1 MPPLFS
7 LFRQFI
13 LRALLREKLRTALT
27 ILGISLGVGVV
38 IAIRL
43 ANSNALGSFRAA
55 TEAIAGETTLEITGT
70 AGRFDELQLRE
81 LSWLRAYGRMS
92 PVVTGYAMTE
102 PATPT
107 EKKGEFLQILGVDIL
122 RDRLLRQYN
131 LLQLH
136 EGDREPNTREFL
148 LLLADTR
155 AVVVTEKF
163 AHRHGLAIGSSFVL
177 VIGDR
182 KSEFV
187 IRGLLRDEGPARAL
201 DGNFVLMD
209 LAAAQWAFQRLGVLD
224 RVDLKLAPGVSLEV
238 AEADIAKRLPP
249 GLTVVRPAARYGQME
264 KMIAAFHF
272 NLNALASIALLVGLF
287 LIYNTVSISVLT
299 RREEI
304 GMLRAVGSGR
314 GTVLAL
320 FMGEALLLASLG
332 AGLGLGLG
340 QMMARAAVQA
350 TSTTVETFY
359 LAVVNPGTI
368 QPLHGVDVAVAVG
381 LTLLL
386 ALGAAAMP
394 ALEAAQVAPIEA
406 IRGPDRLNKSLH
418 WSWRAPVVACGLF
431 LLSALLSQ
439 MAPVN
444 GLPVYG
450 YGAALALVLGGVL
463 CTPSVLRSLCRK
475 DGRGCSRLPRFFPV
489 ERLLASASLGAA
501 IPRVSIS
508 VGALA
513 VSLAMMV
520 AVSIMIGSFRET
532 VVYWIEQT
540 LRADIY
546 ARPLT
551 RVTSIA
557 EGDLDPTAVALVAAD
572 PAVAAIDALS
582 VQRVNFQGNTISLAG
597 GDYAVLLDHGRLLFK
612 APRDV
617 YAQLRRGIGRDVVS
631 VSESFA
637 LRFGKAPGDMV
648 ELPTPL
654 GLRPFE
660 IIAVF
665 YDYSSNHGVAVMD
678 RTTYLRYF
686 PTARPSSLSIY
697 LQPGANPEE
706 VRSRLAGA
714 VGSRYQLV
722 FNTNLALREEALR
735 IFDSTFAITYALE
748 LIAIVVASL
757 GVMATLMTLILERRR
772 EFALL
777 SILGTTRAQ
786 IRRML
791 VIEAVYIG
799 AAGQLIGLLIGLL
812 LSLVLIYVIN
822 VQSFGWTIQFHVP
835 VAFLAQ
841 STLLILVA
849 AAVAG
854 LYPAAR
860 AMSANAV
867 QGAREE

>member
-1 MPPLFS
+1 MLPLCS
-7 LFRQFI
+7 LFHQFI

-38 IAIRL
+38 VAIRL

-55 TEAIAGETTLEITGT
+55 TEAVAGETTLEITGT
-70 AGRFDELQLRE
+70 AGRFDELRLRE
-81 LSWLRAYGRMS
+81 LSWLRDYGRLS

-102 PATPT
+102 PTSAT

-122 RDRLLRQYN
+122 RDRLLRQYD
-131 LLQLH
+131 LLQLR
-136 EGDREPNTREFL
+136 EGDREPNAREFL
-148 LLLADTR
+148 LLLADSQ

-163 AHRHGLAIGSSFVL
+163 ARRQGLTLGSTFTLIIS
-177 VIGDR
+177 DR

-209 LAAAQWAFQRLGVLD
+209 LAAAQWAFQRLGSLD
-224 RVDLKLAPGVSLEV
+224 RVDLKLAPGVAVEV
-238 AEADIAKRLPP
+238 AEAEITKRLPQ
-249 GLTVVRPAARYGQME
+249 GLVIVRPAARYSQME

-304 GMLRAVGSGR
+304 GMLRAVGTGR
-314 GTVLAL
+314 GVVLAL
-320 FMGEALLLASLG
+320 FMGEACLLASMG

-340 QMMARAAVQA
+340 QLMAKAAVQA

-359 LAVVNPGTI
+359 LAVVNPGAT
-368 QPLHGVDVAVAVG
+368 QPLQGVEGAMAVG

-386 ALGAAAMP
+386 ALGAATRP
-394 ALEAAQVAPIEA
+394 AFEAAQVAPLEA
-406 IRGPDRLNKSLH
+406 IRGPERLLKSRQ
-418 WSWRAPVVACGLF
+418 WSWRAPVAACGLLILGG
-431 LLSALLSQ
+431 LLSRL
-439 MAPVN
+439 APVN

-450 YGAALALVLGGVL
+450 YSAALALVLGGVL
-463 CTPSVLRSLCRK
+463 CTPIILWTMCRQG
-475 DGRGCSRLPRFFPV
+475 DRRLIRLPRLLPV
-489 ERLLASASLGAA
+489 ERLLARASLGAA
-501 IPRVSIS
+501 IPRVAIS

-520 AVSIMIGSFRET
+520 SVSIMIGSFRET

-557 EGDLDPTAVALVAAD
+557 EGDIDPAALALVAAD
-572 PAVAAIDALS
+572 PAVVAIDALS

-597 GDYAVLLDHGRLLFK
+597 GDYAVLFDHGRLLFK
-612 APRDV
+612 APQDA
-617 YAQLRRGIGRDVVS
+617 YDQLRRGIGRDVVS

-637 LRFGKAPGDMV
+637 LRFGKGPGDVV

-660 IIAVF
+660 VIAVF

-678 RTTYLRYF
+678 RTTYFRYF
-686 PTARPSSLSIY
+686 PAARPSSLSIY

-706 VRSRLAGA
+706 VRSRLASA
-714 VGSRYQLV
+714 VGSRYLVV
-722 FNTNLALREEALR
+722 FNTNRGLREEALR

-748 LIAIVVASL
+748 LIAIAVAGL

-777 SILGTTRAQ
+777 SMLGMTRGQ
-786 IRRML
+786 MRRML
-791 VIEAVYIG
+791 MIEAVYIG
-799 AAGQLIGLLIGLL
+799 AAGQCIGLIIGVL

-835 VAFLAQ
+835 MAFLAQ

-860 AMSANAV
+860 AMSANAA